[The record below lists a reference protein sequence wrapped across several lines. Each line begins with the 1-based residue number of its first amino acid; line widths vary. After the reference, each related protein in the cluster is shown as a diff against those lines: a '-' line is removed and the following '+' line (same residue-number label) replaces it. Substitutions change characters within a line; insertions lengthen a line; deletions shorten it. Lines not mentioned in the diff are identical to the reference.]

1 MTSSRFPEAHI
12 ETPPVLDSWRELSQY
27 DRMKTVKQVAHSTF
41 EKILEVID
49 VKSTGEV
56 IVRLT
61 SPMTASERGTALL
74 NFESKLKSTLDE
86 GLCVWV
92 EPLGDKNSLRRL
104 RGIQVTIN
112 RND

>member
-1 MTSSRFPEAHI
+1 MTSSRFSEAHI
-12 ETPPVLDSWRELSQY
+12 ETPVVSDSWRKLTHY
-27 DRMKTVKQVAHSTF
+27 DRLKTVMQVAYPAF
-41 EKILEVID
+41 EKTLEVTD

-61 SPMTASERGTALL
+61 SPIPASERGMTLL
-74 NFESKLKSTLDE
+74 NFESQLKSTVDE